1 LVIKREAQWNE
12 FSNLCALPFASLRLG
27 KLFSARHNQFF
38 HPACSAAMRSKSLL
52 VKDERS
58 MERGNLMDPLLLQD
72 SLTPAPRVELWR
84 TEAWRNEQ
92 TQLRSGA
99 M

>member
-1 LVIKREAQWNE
+1 
-12 FSNLCALPFASLRLG
+12 
-27 KLFSARHNQFF
+27 
-38 HPACSAAMRSKSLL
+38 MRSKSLL